1 MFASDNILAFIIRAV
16 LLTQMLTVYPMLMY
30 LVRAQFFGFFYGTDY
45 PSKKLVMIF
54 SAAIPAMTTLV
65 ASIFPQVG
73 IITSVLGA
81 VCGLYFI
88 YLVPP
93 LVHLRTLRRT
103 HKGLTESIVLQ
114 SPEELVGTGNNRISV
129 WLHLCIPVI
138 GFVILV
144 FQFVKIS

>member
-16 LLTQMLTVYPMLMY
+16 LLTQMMTVYPMLMY
-30 LVRAQFFGFFYGTDY
+30 LVRAQLFGFWYGTDY
-45 PSKKLVMIF
+45 PSKKHVMIY
-54 SAAIPAMTTLV
+54 SLSIPALTTLV
-65 ASIFPQVG
+65 ASVFPNVG

-93 LVHLRTLRRT
+93 LIHIRTLRRK
-103 HKGLTESIVLQ
+103 HVGLTESIVLK
-114 SPEELVGTGNNRISV
+114 SPEELVGSGSGKVSII
-129 WLHLCIPVI
+129 LHSCIPVI
-138 GFVILV
+138 GFAILV